1 MPPQL
6 SAPPTF
12 FPTPAHFRA
21 WLAEHSSSE
30 PFLIVG
36 FHTTKSGLPSLTWP
50 QSVDEALCYGW
61 IDGVRKNIDA
71 TSYQIRFTP
80 RKPRSHWSAVNIAR
94 VAALTQEGR
103 MQPAGLAAFALR
115 TEARTAKAAYEQPQT
130 ATLPPDQQAL
140 FESHPAAWAFFQS
153 QAPSYRKTALH
164 YVTTAK
170 QPATRQS
177 RLQRLIEAS
186 AQLKRL

>member
-1 MPPQL
+1 ML
-6 SAPPTF
+6 TPTF
-12 FPTPAHFRA
+12 FPTPTHFRQ
-21 WLAEHSSSE
+21 WLAENSTTH

-61 IDGVRKNIDA
+61 IDGVRKNINP
-71 TSYQIRFTP
+71 TSYQIRFSP
-80 RKPRSHWSAVNIAR
+80 RKPTSHWSAVNIAR
-94 VAALTQEGR
+94 VAALTAEGR
-103 MQPAGLAAFALR
+103 MQPAGLAAFSLR
-115 TEARTAKAAYEQPQT
+115 TEARTAKAAYEQPHT
-130 ATLPPDQQAL
+130 PTLPPDHQAQ

-164 YVTTAK
+164 YATTAK
-170 QPATRQS
+170 QPATRLA

-186 AQLKRL
+186 AQSKRL